1 MRITFCIIT
10 FMLLSFS
17 LQSKA
22 DICVVETQSYDNYFK
37 SESLNLDWNN
47 TINTEELQCK
57 KLKMFQDSL
66 EVLSVTTDAGSLI
79 AACSGIGTLV
89 SVYLG
94 VASLTVHTL
103 KFAVSQLP
111 CEESMSQLFIEKLV
125 KENVCLELEKNNLKC
140 QQ

>member
-1 MRITFCIIT
+1 MRTLICIMTFV
-10 FMLLSFS
+10 FLS

-22 DICVVETQSYDNYFK
+22 DVCVVETQSYENNFL
-37 SESLNLDWNN
+37 SESLNLDWNSTGKN
-47 TINTEELQCK
+47 IDEFQCK
-57 KLKMFQDSL
+57 KLKLVQDSL

-79 AACSGIGTLV
+79 AACSGIGTFV

-94 VASLTVHTL
+94 FASLTVHTV

-111 CEESMSQLFIEKLV
+111 CEESMPELLIEKIV

-140 QQ
+140 QP